1 MQAARAE
8 AVLCKMLVVHNLSFL
23 LMNHLPGLLRHVF
36 PDSNIAKEVKCAR
49 TKSTAVVKH
58 AIAPSSRKTMI
69 SKVHLSPAFSLLMDE
84 STDRGV
90 VKREC

>member
-8 AVLCKMLVVHNLSFL
+8 AVLCKMHNLSFL

-36 PDSNIAKEVKCAR
+36 PDSNIAKEAR